1 MAFEMDSLSADEL
14 EGAALECEATLVDL
28 IEARRSAP
36 GHKTPGSGRADDNA
50 RPAAGREVG
59 FSRDPV
65 DAYFRQLGNAELL
78 SREDELALARRI
90 EAAQHAVVAGL
101 CAIPALIERMEQWRR
116 DVHAG
121 GLRLRDLVDL
131 SMYQDLSRSDGA
143 AVPQGAHEQVHLQP
157 GLPDGDD
164 EADSESVNARS
175 TEVTARL
182 DSVLALARQLAA
194 LRRKHL
200 AAVRRGRDLPKNA
213 RPRLQGLCS
222 DLARELE
229 DLWLHPDRISDLLAE
244 LERRR
249 AALLKVEQ
257 EVVRLARTCGLA
269 RRDLLARYVE
279 HELDPAWSGHAA
291 ASRTPGWKA
300 FERQGSEQVAALRRE
315 LVALVDGVGLSIT
328 DFRHAV
334 AGVERARRK
343 LKTARQAMVKAHL
356 RLVVSIAKKY
366 RRRSSLEFL
375 DLIQEGNMGLMHAV
389 EKFNHRHGVK
399 VSTYAVWWIRQSIA
413 RAIADQSRTIRI
425 PVHMTEIAAKV
436 RREQRR
442 LSQRHGRDAGA
453 AEISAR
459 TGIPIARVEQVLS
472 LVQEPASLDL
482 PVGED
487 GDATL
492 GDLIKAPDAVDP
504 HAAVEASML
513 TELVADAL
521 AELTPREQHIL
532 RMRFGL
538 GDADDHTLEEVGKV
552 FGVTRER
559 IRQIEA
565 KALEKLRHPS
575 RARKLIAFAEN

>member
-1 MAFEMDSLSADEL
+1 MAFEMDSLSADGL
-14 EGAALECEATLVDL
+14 EGSALECEATLVDL
-28 IEARRSAP
+28 IEARPSVP
-36 GHKTPGSGRADDNA
+36 GHKTPGSGRADDDA

-101 CAIPALIERMEQWRR
+101 CAVPVLIERLEQWRR
-116 DVHAG
+116 DLHAG

-131 SMYQDLSRSDGA
+131 SMYQDLSRPDGA
-143 AVPQGAHEQVHLQP
+143 GVHQGAHEQVHLQP

-164 EADSESVNARS
+164 EADSESANTRS

-182 DSVLALARQLAA
+182 DGVLALARQLAA

-213 RPRLQGLCS
+213 QPRLQGLCS
-222 DLARELE
+222 DLGRELE

-249 AALLKVEQ
+249 AALLKIEQ
-257 EVVRLARTCGLA
+257 EVVRLARSCGLV
-269 RRDLLARYVE
+269 RRDQLARFVE
-279 HELDPAWSGHAA
+279 HELDPAWPGQAA
-291 ASRTPGWKA
+291 ASRMPGWKA
-300 FERQGSEQVAALRRE
+300 FERQGAERLAALRRE

-334 AGVERARRK
+334 AGVERARRE
-343 LKTARQAMVKAHL
+343 LKTAREAMVKAHL

-487 GDATL
+487 GDATF